1 MAVAWLSKVI
11 EEEGKRAE
19 SILKS
24 DGQVVRPID
33 ACDPDEVLG
42 PLADLEKKAV
52 DFINQIRDS
61 EKERVLTMTLRPKDV
76 EESKRGPLGEAE
88 ARVVAALREIKASE
102 KLRYEQSQL
111 RGGEVVRPI
120 DVPGP
125 LGEMEMA
132 ITEVIRAEKQR
143 AKDRERN
150 EGRLVRP
157 KDASLKGPLGQ
168 AELGAVQVF
177 ERLTEEERERLRNIQ
192 QFLQEKR
199 PMENERDSPLGIT
212 EAVVVG
218 ILRAPQLL
226 MKVVDRVKELMQS
239 EALGEFDQDTLDAQY
254 KLKPAKTTDEKGKA
268 SDASV

>member
-24 DGQVVRPID
+24 DGQLVRPID
-33 ACDPDEVLG
+33 GCGPDEDLG
-42 PLADLEKKAV
+42 PLAEMEKKAV
-52 DFINQIRDS
+52 DFINQIRES

-88 ARVVAALREIKASE
+88 ARVVAALREIQASE
-102 KLRYEQSQL
+102 KLRYEQSLL

-132 ITEVIRAEKQR
+132 ITEVVRSEQQR

-150 EGRLVRP
+150 KGRLVRP
-157 KDASLKGPLGQ
+157 KDASLKGPLGE

-177 ERLTEEERERLRNIQ
+177 ERLTQEERERLRNIQ
-192 QFLQEKR
+192 QFLREKR

-226 MKVVDRVKELMQS
+226 MTVVDRVKELMQS
-239 EALGEFDQDTLDAQY
+239 EVLGEFDQEILDVHY
-254 KLKPAKTTDEKGKA
+254 KLKPANTTDKKGKA
-268 SDASV
+268 SDSSV

>member
-1 MAVAWLSKVI
+1 MAVAWVSKVI

-24 DGQVVRPID
+24 DGKVVRPID
-33 ACDPDEVLG
+33 AYDPDDDLG

-52 DFINQIRDS
+52 DFINQIKDS
-61 EKERVLTMTLRPKDV
+61 EKVRVTTMTLRPKDV

-88 ARVVAALREIKASE
+88 AKAVAALREIKESE
-102 KLRYEQSQL
+102 RLRYEQSKL

-132 ITEVIRAEKQR
+132 ITKVIRAEKR
-143 AKDRERN
+143 RTEDREKN

-157 KDASLKGPLGQ
+157 KDSTLKGPLGE
-168 AELGAVQVF
+168 AEAGAVQAI
-177 ERLTEEERERLRNIQ
+177 ERLSEEERERLRNIK
-192 QFLQEKR
+192 QFLQERR

-212 EAVVVG
+212 EAVIVG
-218 ILRAPQLL
+218 MLRAPQLL
-226 MKVVDRVKELMQS
+226 MSVVNRVKELMQS
-239 EALGEFDQDTLDAQY
+239 EGLEEFDQDTLNAQY
-254 KLKPAKTTDEKGKA
+254 TLKPANTTKEKDTS
-268 SDASV
+268 SDANA